1 LARPTAPD
9 HDDKAAAV
17 LAAAGQVFA
26 QRGYEGATMLDVA
39 QAAGFSKAGVYHYF
53 ASKEHLLHGLL
64 LGSLQEVEYDL
75 TAADPLDAV
84 EPAERL
90 GALVEAYVRSF
101 STRLRVVTP
110 LLLRLDL
117 LRPEWRS
124 EVKALE
130 RRIVDRF
137 ADAAGAIGHQ
147 LSPRAAAF
155 LVLGAAN
162 WTYYWYD
169 PDGDLSIEDLARGAA
184 AIFTG
189 APATAGA
196 RSISMGR

>member
-1 LARPTAPD
+1 MARPTAPD

-64 LGSLQEVEYDL
+64 KESLEQVVADL
-75 TAADPLDAV
+75 AAADPGDKV
-84 EPAERL
+84 DPAERM
-90 GALVEAYVRSF
+90 ATLVDAYVQSF
-101 STRLRVVTP
+101 SSRLRVVTP

-117 LRPEWRS
+117 LRSDWRA
-124 EVKALE
+124 EVKSLE
-130 RRIVDRF
+130 RQIVDRF
-137 ADAAGAIGHQ
+137 AEAAGDLGHPI
-147 LSPRAAAF
+147 SPRAAAF
-155 LVLGAAN
+155 LILGAAN

-169 PDGDLSIEDLARGAA
+169 PDGDLSVEDLARGAA
-184 AIFTG
+184 AMLTG
-189 APATAGA
+189 
-196 RSISMGR
+196 RSVTPTG

>member
-1 LARPTAPD
+1 MARPTAPD

-26 QRGYEGATMLDVA
+26 QRGYEGATMLAVA

-64 LGSLQEVEYDL
+64 RGSLQEVVSDL
-75 TAADPLDAV
+75 EAADPGDAP

-90 GALVEAYVRSF
+90 AILVDAYVRSF

-117 LRPEWRS
+117 LRPEWRA
-124 EVKALE
+124 EVKSLE
-130 RRIVDRF
+130 RRIVDRV
-137 ADAAGAIGHQ
+137 AEAAGALGYPV
-147 LSPRAAAF
+147 SPRAAAY

-169 PDGDLSIEDLARGAA
+169 PEGDLSIEDLARGAA
-184 AIFTG
+184 AVFTG
-189 APATAGA
+189 VKT
-196 RSISMGR
+196 

>member
-1 LARPTAPD
+1 MARPTAPD

-64 LGSLQEVEYDL
+64 RGSLQEVVDDL
-75 TAADPLDAV
+75 VSADPGDDA
-84 EPAERL
+84 EPAGRL
-90 GALVEAYVRSF
+90 AALVDAYVRSF

-117 LRPEWRS
+117 LRPEWRA
-124 EVKALE
+124 EVKGLE
-130 RRIVDRF
+130 RQIVDRF
-137 ADAAGAIGHQ
+137 ADAAGALGHPD
-147 LSPRAAAF
+147 LA
-155 LVLGAAN
+155 
-162 WTYYWYD
+162 
-169 PDGDLSIEDLARGAA
+169 PDGRLPGARG
-184 AIFTG
+184 G
-189 APATAGA
+189 ELDLLLVRPRWRPEHRGPRPRRGRHLH
-196 RSISMGR
+196 RSADQNP

>member
-1 LARPTAPD
+1 MARPTAPD

-26 QRGYEGATMLDVA
+26 QRGYEGATMLAVA

-64 LGSLQEVEYDL
+64 RGSLQEVVSDL
-75 TAADPLDAV
+75 EAADPGDAP

-90 GALVEAYVRSF
+90 AILVDAYVRSF

-117 LRPEWRS
+117 LRPEWRA
-124 EVKALE
+124 EVQSLE
-130 RRIVDRF
+130 RRDL
-137 ADAAGAIGHQ
+137 DPGPEAGRAPGD
-147 LSPRAAAF
+147 PVAPPAAA
-155 LVLGAAN
+155 LPVLGAAH
-162 WTYYWYD
+162 
-169 PDGDLSIEDLARGAA
+169 RAA
-184 AIFTG
+184 
-189 APATAGA
+189 PQ
-196 RSISMGR
+196 

>member
-1 LARPTAPD
+1 MARPTAPD
-9 HDDKAAAV
+9 HDEKAAAV

-39 QAAGFSKAGVYHYF
+39 QAAGFSKAGVYHYY

-64 LGSLQEVEYDL
+64 KESLEQVVADL
-75 TAADPLDAV
+75 TTADPGEKADAAD
-84 EPAERL
+84 RL
-90 GALVEAYVRSF
+90 ATLVDAYVRSF
-101 STRLRVVTP
+101 SSRLRVVTP

-117 LRPEWRS
+117 LRPEWRA

-130 RRIVDRF
+130 RQIVDRF
-137 ADAAGAIGHQ
+137 TDAAGAVGYPV
-147 LSPRAAAF
+147 SPRAAAF

-169 PDGDLSIEDLARGAA
+169 PDGDLSVEDLARGAA
-184 AIFTG
+184 AVFTG
-189 APATAGA
+189 GVPVKT
-196 RSISMGR
+196 

>member
-1 LARPTAPD
+1 MARPTAPD

-64 LGSLQEVEYDL
+64 RESLEQVVGDL
-75 TAADPLDAV
+75 EAADPGDGTD
-84 EPAERL
+84 PAARL
-90 GALVEAYVRSF
+90 AALVDAYVRSF
-101 STRLRVVTP
+101 TTRLRVVTP

-117 LRPEWRS
+117 LRPDWRA

-130 RRIVDRF
+130 RQIVDRF
-137 ADAAGAIGHQ
+137 ADAAGALGHD

-169 PDGDLSIEDLARGAA
+169 PEGDLSVEDLARGAA

-189 APATAGA
+189 VLIKTP
-196 RSISMGR
+196 

>member
-1 LARPTAPD
+1 MARPTAPD

-64 LGSLQEVEYDL
+64 KESLEQVVADL
-75 TAADPLDAV
+75 AAADPGDKV
-84 EPAERL
+84 EPNERMANL
-90 GALVEAYVRSF
+90 IDAYVQSF
-101 STRLRVVTP
+101 SSRLRVVTP

-117 LRPEWRS
+117 LRAEWRV
-124 EVKALE
+124 EVKSLE
-130 RRIVDRF
+130 RQIVDRF
-137 ADAAGAIGHQ
+137 ADAAGDLGHPI
-147 LSPRAAAF
+147 SPRAAAF

-169 PDGDLSIEDLARGAA
+169 PDGDLSVEDLARGAA
-184 AIFTG
+184 AMFTG
-189 APATAGA
+189 
-196 RSISMGR
+196 RSVSPTG

>member
-1 LARPTAPD
+1 MV
-9 HDDKAAAV
+9 DD
-17 LAAAGQVFA
+17 LAAA
-26 QRGYEGATMLDVA
+26 
-39 QAAGFSKAGVYHYF
+39 
-53 ASKEHLLHGLL
+53 
-64 LGSLQEVEYDL
+64 
-75 TAADPLDAV
+75 DPGHDAN
-84 EPAERL
+84 PAERL
-90 GALVEAYVRSF
+90 AALVDAYVRSF

-130 RRIVDRF
+130 RQIVDRF
-137 ADAAGAIGHQ
+137 ADAAGALGHPV
-147 LSPRAAAF
+147 SPRAAAF

-169 PDGDLSIEDLARGAA
+169 PDGDLSVEDLARGAA

-189 APATAGA
+189 VLIKTP
-196 RSISMGR
+196 

>member
-1 LARPTAPD
+1 MARPTAPD

-53 ASKEHLLHGLL
+53 ASKEHLLYGLL
-64 LGSLQEVEYDL
+64 QGSLQEVVSDL
-75 TAADPLDAV
+75 EAADPGDAV
-84 EPAERL
+84 DPEERL
-90 GALVEAYVRSF
+90 ATLVDAYVRSF

-117 LRPEWRS
+117 LRPGWRA

-137 ADAAGAIGHQ
+137 ADAAGALGHPV
-147 LSPRAAAF
+147 SPRTAAY

-169 PDGDLSIEDLARGAA
+169 PEGDLSIEDLARGAA
-184 AIFTG
+184 AVFTG
-189 APATAGA
+189 VKT
-196 RSISMGR
+196 

>member
-1 LARPTAPD
+1 MARPTAPD

-64 LGSLQEVEYDL
+64 KESLEQVVADL
-75 TAADPLDAV
+75 AAADPGDKV
-84 EPAERL
+84 DPAERM
-90 GALVEAYVRSF
+90 ATLVDAYVQSF
-101 STRLRVVTP
+101 SSRLRVVTP

-117 LRPEWRS
+117 LRSDWRA
-124 EVKALE
+124 EVKSLE
-130 RRIVDRF
+130 RQIVDRF
-137 ADAAGAIGHQ
+137 AEAAGDLGHPI
-147 LSPRAAAF
+147 SPRAAAF
-155 LVLGAAN
+155 LILGVAN

-169 PDGDLSIEDLARGAA
+169 PDGDLSVEDLARGAA
-184 AIFTG
+184 AMLTG
-189 APATAGA
+189 
-196 RSISMGR
+196 RSVTPTG

>member
-1 LARPTAPD
+1 MARPTAPD
-9 HDDKAAAV
+9 HDHKAAAV

-53 ASKEHLLHGLL
+53 GSKEHLLHGLL
-64 LGSLQEVEYDL
+64 KESLEQVVADL
-75 TAADPLDAV
+75 TAADPGDKTDA
-84 EPAERL
+84 AERL
-90 GALVEAYVRSF
+90 AALVDAYVRSF
-101 STRLRVVTP
+101 SSRLRVVTP

-117 LRPEWRS
+117 LRPEWRA

-130 RRIVDRF
+130 RQIVDRF
-137 ADAAGAIGHQ
+137 AEAAERLGYPV
-147 LSPRAAAF
+147 SPRTAAF

-169 PDGDLSIEDLARGAA
+169 PDGDLSVEDLARGAA
-184 AIFTG
+184 AIFSG
-189 APATAGA
+189 APVKTL
-196 RSISMGR
+196 

>member
-1 LARPTAPD
+1 MARPTAPD

-64 LGSLQEVEYDL
+64 QGSLQEVVDDL
-75 TAADPLDAV
+75 TSADPGDEA

-90 GALVEAYVRSF
+90 AALVDAYVRSF

-117 LRPEWRS
+117 LRPEWRA
-124 EVKALE
+124 EVKGLE
-130 RRIVDRF
+130 RQIVDRF
-137 ADAAGAIGHQ
+137 EDAAGALGHPV
-147 LSPRAAAF
+147 SARAAAF
-155 LVLGAAN
+155 LLLGAAN

-169 PDGDLSIEDLARGAA
+169 PEGDLSIEDLARGAA

-189 APATAGA
+189 VLIKTP
-196 RSISMGR
+196 

>member
-1 LARPTAPD
+1 MARPTAPD

-17 LAAAGQVFA
+17 LAAAGQVFT

-64 LGSLQEVEYDL
+64 QGSLQQVVCDL
-75 TAADPLDAV
+75 AAADPGEVV
-84 EPAERL
+84 EPPERL
-90 GALVEAYVRSF
+90 AALVDAYVRSF

-117 LRPEWRS
+117 LRPEWRA

-130 RRIVDRF
+130 LEIVDRF
-137 ADAAGAIGHQ
+137 ADAAGALGHD

-184 AIFTG
+184 AVFSG
-189 APATAGA
+189 APIRTP
-196 RSISMGR
+196 

>member
-1 LARPTAPD
+1 MARPTAPD

-39 QAAGFSKAGVYHYF
+39 HAAGFSKAGVYHYF
-53 ASKEHLLHGLL
+53 ASKEHLLYGLL
-64 LGSLQEVEYDL
+64 EGSLRQVVLDL
-75 TAADPLDAV
+75 EAADVGEAA

-90 GALVEAYVRSF
+90 AVLVDAYVRSF

-124 EVKALE
+124 EVKSLE
-130 RRIVDRF
+130 RQIVDRF
-137 ADAAGAIGHQ
+137 ADAAGAIGHP

-169 PDGDLSIEDLARGAA
+169 PDGDLSIEDLALGAA
-184 AIFTG
+184 TMFTG
-189 APATAGA
+189 APVKT
-196 RSISMGR
+196 R

>member
-1 LARPTAPD
+1 MARPTAPD

-64 LGSLQEVEYDL
+64 KESLEQVVADL
-75 TAADPLDAV
+75 AAADPGDKV
-84 EPAERL
+84 QPAERM
-90 GALVEAYVRSF
+90 ATLVDAYVQSF
-101 STRLRVVTP
+101 SSRLRVVTP

-117 LRPEWRS
+117 LRPEWRA
-124 EVKALE
+124 EVKSLE
-130 RRIVDRF
+130 RQIVDRF
-137 ADAAGAIGHQ
+137 ADAASVLGHPI
-147 LSPRAAAF
+147 SPRAAAF
-155 LVLGAAN
+155 LMLGAAN

-169 PDGDLSIEDLARGAA
+169 PEGDLSVEDLARGAA
-184 AIFTG
+184 AMFTG
-189 APATAGA
+189 VPITAG
-196 RSISMGR
+196 

>member
-1 LARPTAPD
+1 MARPTASD

-17 LAAAGQVFA
+17 LAAAGQGFA
-26 QRGYEGATMLDVA
+26 QRGYEGASMLDVA

-64 LGSLQEVEYDL
+64 RQSLQQVVLDL
-75 TAADPLDAV
+75 EAADPGRDAD
-84 EPAERL
+84 PAERL
-90 GALVEAYVRSF
+90 AALVDAYVRSF

-117 LRPEWRS
+117 LRPDWRA

-130 RRIVDRF
+130 RQIVDRF
-137 ADAAGAIGHQ
+137 ADAAGALGHPI
-147 LSPRAAAF
+147 SPRAAAF

-169 PDGDLSIEDLARGAA
+169 PEGDLTVEDLARGAA
-184 AIFTG
+184 AVFTG
-189 APATAGA
+189 IPIKTPG
-196 RSISMGR
+196 

>member
-1 LARPTAPD
+1 MARPTAPD

-64 LGSLQEVEYDL
+64 KESLEQVVADL
-75 TAADPLDAV
+75 AAADPGDKV
-84 EPAERL
+84 TPAERM
-90 GALVEAYVRSF
+90 ATLVDAYVQSF
-101 STRLRVVTP
+101 SSRLRVVTP

-117 LRPEWRS
+117 LRPEWRA
-124 EVKALE
+124 EVKSLE
-130 RRIVDRF
+130 RQIVDRF
-137 ADAAGAIGHQ
+137 ADAASVLGHPI
-147 LSPRAAAF
+147 SPRAAAF

-169 PDGDLSIEDLARGAA
+169 PEGDLSVEDLARGAA
-184 AIFTG
+184 AMFTG
-189 APATAGA
+189 VPITAG
-196 RSISMGR
+196 

>member
-1 LARPTAPD
+1 MARPTAPD

-64 LGSLQEVEYDL
+64 KESLEQVVADL
-75 TAADPLDAV
+75 AAADPGDKGQ
-84 EPAERL
+84 PAERMA
-90 GALVEAYVRSF
+90 ALVDAYVQSF
-101 STRLRVVTP
+101 SSRLRVVTP

-117 LRPEWRS
+117 LRPEWRA
-124 EVKALE
+124 EVKSLE
-130 RRIVDRF
+130 RQIVDRF
-137 ADAAGAIGHQ
+137 AEAASGLGHP
-147 LSPRAAAF
+147 LSPTAAAF

-169 PDGDLSIEDLARGAA
+169 PEGDLSVEDLARGAA
-184 AIFTG
+184 AMFTG
-189 APATAGA
+189 VPITAG
-196 RSISMGR
+196 

>member
-1 LARPTAPD
+1 MARPTAPD

-39 QAAGFSKAGVYHYF
+39 RAAGFSKAGVYHYF

-64 LGSLQEVEYDL
+64 EGSLREVVCDL
-75 TAADPLDAV
+75 EAADPGDAV
-84 EPAERL
+84 EPGERL
-90 GALVEAYVRSF
+90 AALVDAYVRSF

-110 LLLRLDL
+110 LLLRLEL
-117 LRPEWRS
+117 LRPEWQA

-130 RRIVDRF
+130 RQIVDRF
-137 ADAAGAIGHQ
+137 ADAASALGHPI
-147 LSPRAAAF
+147 SPRAAAY

-169 PDGDLSIEDLARGAA
+169 PDGDLRIEDLARGAA
-184 AIFTG
+184 SVF
-189 APATAGA
+189 AGA
-196 RSISMGR
+196 AVKSET

>member
-1 LARPTAPD
+1 MARPTAPD

-64 LGSLQEVEYDL
+64 RGSLQEVVDDL
-75 TAADPLDAV
+75 AGADPGTDA

-90 GALVEAYVRSF
+90 AALVDAYVRSF

-117 LRPEWRS
+117 LRPEWRA
-124 EVKALE
+124 EVKTLE
-130 RRIVDRF
+130 RQIVNRV
-137 ADAAGAIGHQ
+137 ADAAGALGHPV
-147 LSPRAAAF
+147 SPRAAAF

-169 PDGDLSIEDLARGAA
+169 PEGDLSIEDLARGAA

-189 APATAGA
+189 VLIKTP
-196 RSISMGR
+196 

>member
-1 LARPTAPD
+1 M
-9 HDDKAAAV
+9 

-64 LGSLQEVEYDL
+64 RGSLQEVVDDL
-75 TAADPLDAV
+75 ATADPGDEV

-90 GALVEAYVRSF
+90 AALVDAYVRSF

-117 LRPEWRS
+117 LRPEWRA
-124 EVKALE
+124 EVKGLE
-130 RRIVDRF
+130 RQIVNRF
-137 ADAAGAIGHQ
+137 ADAAGALGHPI
-147 LSPRAAAF
+147 SPRTAAF

-189 APATAGA
+189 VLTKTP
-196 RSISMGR
+196 

>member
-1 LARPTAPD
+1 MARPTAPD

-39 QAAGFSKAGVYHYF
+39 QAAGFSKAGVYHYY
-53 ASKEHLLHGLL
+53 ASKEDLLHGLL
-64 LGSLQEVEYDL
+64 EGSLREVVCDL
-75 TAADPLDAV
+75 EAADPGAAV

-90 GALVEAYVRSF
+90 AALVDAYVRSF

-110 LLLRLDL
+110 LLLRLEL
-117 LRPEWRS
+117 LRPDWQA

-130 RRIVDRF
+130 RQIVDRF
-137 ADAAGAIGHQ
+137 ADAAGALGHPV
-147 LSPRAAAF
+147 SPRAAAY

-184 AIFTG
+184 TIFTG
-189 APATAGA
+189 APVKTPG
-196 RSISMGR
+196 

>member
-1 LARPTAPD
+1 MARPTAP
-9 HDDKAAAV
+9 
-17 LAAAGQVFA
+17 GQVFA

-64 LGSLQEVEYDL
+64 RGSLEEVVADL
-75 TAADPLDAV
+75 ANADPGQEA

-90 GALVEAYVRSF
+90 AALVDAYVRSF

-110 LLLRLDL
+110 LLLRLEL
-117 LRPEWRS
+117 LRPEWRA

-130 RRIVDRF
+130 RQIVDRF
-137 ADAAGAIGHQ
+137 ADAAGSLGHPV
-147 LSPRAAAF
+147 SPRAAAY
-155 LVLGAAN
+155 LMLGAAN

-169 PDGDLSIEDLARGAA
+169 PDGDLSIEDLAAGAA
-184 AIFTG
+184 AVFTA
-189 APATAGA
+189 APVKT
-196 RSISMGR
+196 

>member
-1 LARPTAPD
+1 MARPTAPD
-9 HDDKAAAV
+9 HDEKAAAV

-26 QRGYEGATMLDVA
+26 QRGYEGSTMLDVA

-64 LGSLQEVEYDL
+64 QGSLREVVCDL
-75 TAADPLDAV
+75 EAADPGDTAD
-84 EPAERL
+84 PAERL
-90 GALVEAYVRSF
+90 AALVDAYVRSF
-101 STRLRVVTP
+101 TTRLRVVTP

-117 LRPEWRS
+117 LRPDWRA

-137 ADAAGAIGHQ
+137 ADAAGTLGHPIP
-147 LSPRAAAF
+147 PRAAAF

-184 AIFTG
+184 AMLAG
-189 APATAGA
+189 APVRA
-196 RSISMGR
+196 R

>member
-1 LARPTAPD
+1 MARPTAPD

-64 LGSLQEVEYDL
+64 QGLLQEVVSDL
-75 TAADPLDAV
+75 EVADPGDEV

-90 GALVEAYVRSF
+90 AMLVDAYVRSF

-137 ADAAGAIGHQ
+137 ADAAGALGHPVT
-147 LSPRAAAF
+147 PRAAAF

-169 PDGDLSIEDLARGAA
+169 PDGDLSVEDLARGAA
-184 AIFTG
+184 AVF
-189 APATAGA
+189 AGVPVKTL
-196 RSISMGR
+196 

>member
-1 LARPTAPD
+1 MARPTAPD
-9 HDDKAAAV
+9 HDDEAAAV

-39 QAAGFSKAGVYHYF
+39 QAAGFSTAGVYHYF

-64 LGSLQEVEYDL
+64 KESLEQVVADL
-75 TAADPLDAV
+75 AAADPGAKAD
-84 EPAERL
+84 PAERL
-90 GALVEAYVRSF
+90 ASLVDAYVRSF
-101 STRLRVVTP
+101 SSRLRVVTP

-117 LRPEWRS
+117 LRAEWRA
-124 EVKALE
+124 EVKGLE
-130 RRIVDRF
+130 RQIVDRF
-137 ADAAGAIGHQ
+137 ADAAGALGHPVT
-147 LSPRAAAF
+147 PRAAAF

-169 PDGDLSIEDLARGAA
+169 PDGDLSVDDLARGAA

-189 APATAGA
+189 VLTKTP
-196 RSISMGR
+196 

>member
-1 LARPTAPD
+1 MARPTAPD

-39 QAAGFSKAGVYHYF
+39 HAAGFSKAGVYHYY

-64 LGSLQEVEYDL
+64 EGSLRQVVLDL
-75 TAADPLDAV
+75 EAADPGEAA

-90 GALVEAYVRSF
+90 AALVDAYVRSF

-110 LLLRLDL
+110 LLLRLEL
-117 LRPEWRS
+117 LRPEWQA

-137 ADAAGAIGHQ
+137 ADAAGALGHPV
-147 LSPRAAAF
+147 SPRAAAY

-184 AIFTG
+184 SVFAG
-189 APATAGA
+189 APVKT
-196 RSISMGR
+196 